1 MSTMASSVSVFGPAS
16 ARLISYK
23 RGPTRVRCDKEED
36 RKETRTKAELGTIY
50 TKSRK
55 EKQKSEG
62 GFVDDVYKKYIQSKL
77 ETNETVV
84 NEVSDGGGKREAGE
98 KGSGGAD
105 LNKKPH
111 IIPQFIQRNG

>member
-16 ARLISYK
+16 ARLIDA
-23 RGPTRVRCDKEED
+23 TRKKIGRRREPKQSSGDNLHQISQ
-36 RKETRTKAELGTIY
+36 RKAMLE
-50 TKSRK
+50 
-55 EKQKSEG
+55 KSEG

-84 NEVSDGGGKREAGE
+84 NEGSDGGGKREAGE

-105 LNKKPH
+105 LKNAEVDESGK
-111 IIPQFIQRNG
+111 GEAGETTLMT